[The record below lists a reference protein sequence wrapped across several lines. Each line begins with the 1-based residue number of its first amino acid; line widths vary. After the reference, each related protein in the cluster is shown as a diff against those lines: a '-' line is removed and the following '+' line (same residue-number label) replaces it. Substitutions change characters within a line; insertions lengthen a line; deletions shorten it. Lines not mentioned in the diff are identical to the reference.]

1 MRLIMACMM
10 CALLTACGGGPSA
23 GPEEALRLWVANAET
38 AAEDLDRR
46 SLVATISENY
56 ADARGNDRD
65 AIDKLLRFY
74 FLRQKAIL
82 LVMKIDEMTITDGTA
97 AEILL
102 TVAGIGTT
110 SRALGVNADAYRFSL
125 ELEMDEDEWMLI
137 GARWGEVGQKL
148 H

>member
-1 MRLIMACMM
+1 MRLSTACMM
-10 CALLTACGGGPSA
+10 CALHTACGGPSA
-23 GPEEALRLWVANAET
+23 GPEEALRHWVANAET

-65 AIDKLLRFY
+65 AIDKLLHLY
-74 FLRQKAIL
+74 FLRQKAVM
-82 LVMKIDEMTITDGTA
+82 LVMKIDEMTISDGTA

-102 TVAGIGTT
+102 TVAGVGTT
-110 SRALGVNADAYRFSL
+110 SRALGINADVYQFSL
-125 ELEMDEDEWMLI
+125 QLEMDDDEWMLI
-137 GARWGEVGQKL
+137 GARWGELGQKL